1 MPLIP
6 EFVSRFPDVRVDVL
20 FSDRMINI
28 VDEGIDV
35 AVRVSAPTDS
45 ALIARRLV
53 PDRRV
58 ICASPVYLR
67 EHGMPAEPEDLAAHN
82 ALIYSTVYSDTWR
95 FDGPSG
101 SRAVRVSSN
110 FAANSG
116 EAVRDL
122 ALRGFGIARLATF
135 LVGPDIK
142 AGRLT
147 AILPDWQDPQENII
161 HAVYPSRR
169 LVPPSTRSFVD
180 FLAEKMTLAPP

>member
-35 AVRVSAPTDS
+35 AVRVSAPADS